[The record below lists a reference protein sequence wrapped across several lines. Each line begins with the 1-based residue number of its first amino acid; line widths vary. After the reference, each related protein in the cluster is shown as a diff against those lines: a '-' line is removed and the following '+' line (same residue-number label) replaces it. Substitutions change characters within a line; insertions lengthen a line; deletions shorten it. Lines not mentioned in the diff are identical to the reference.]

1 MSPVSPDSL
10 GDMNGQPEGT
20 WGGGLSFPASQPLVI
35 TYVRPKVLR
44 QRAQGSLQSAV

>member
-1 MSPVSPDSL
+1 MSPDYPDSL

-35 TYVRPKVLR
+35 TYVRPKVLCE
-44 QRAQGSLQSAV
+44 RARG